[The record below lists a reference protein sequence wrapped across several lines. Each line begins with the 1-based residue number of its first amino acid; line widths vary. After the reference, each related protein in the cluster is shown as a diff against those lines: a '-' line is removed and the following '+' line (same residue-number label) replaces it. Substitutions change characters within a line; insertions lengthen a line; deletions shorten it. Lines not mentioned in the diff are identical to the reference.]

1 MFSDFDSHSEKVW
14 FFSESLANLLV
25 SLGENLGMGLGC
37 LTSTLTHP
45 SLKGERASLRL
56 EESIYRVSFFYF
68 LFLNNYRVTK
78 SCNDD

>member
-1 MFSDFDSHSEKVW
+1 MFSGFDSHSEKVW
-14 FFSESLANLLV
+14 FFSESLVNLLV

-56 EESIYRVSFFYF
+56 EESIYRFFF
-68 LFLNNYRVTK
+68 LKKNNYRFTK